1 MQLIL
6 QRTYLPLG
14 TNGELFLEK
23 EHICYSIE
31 LPWRNNQPQV
41 SCIPEGNYA
50 LKRRN
55 SDHLG
60 WHLLLME
67 VPNRELILIHPA
79 NNAQK
84 ELKGCIAPVTLLT
97 GDGQGDSS
105 VAVFSK
111 LKMLVFPL
119 LAKEQEVWLK
129 IEESQESITRRREAG
144 LWRNLQY
151 QQPIVHA

>member
-6 QRTYLPLG
+6 QRTYLPFG
-14 TNGELFLEK
+14 TNGEILLEK

-31 LPWRNNQPQV
+31 LPWRNNQQQV

-55 SDHLG
+55 SEHLG
-60 WHLLLME
+60 WHLQLMD
-67 VPNRELILIHPA
+67 VPGRELILIHPA

-97 GDGQGDSS
+97 GDGQGNSS

-151 QQPIVHA
+151 QQPIVHS

>member
-1 MQLIL
+1 M
-6 QRTYLPLG
+6 
-14 TNGELFLEK
+14 
-23 EHICYSIE
+23 
-31 LPWRNNQPQV
+31 
-41 SCIPEGNYA
+41 SCISEGNFS

-60 WHLLLME
+60 WHLQLME

-129 IEESQESITRRREAG
+129 IEESQESISRRREAG
-144 LWRNLQY
+144 LWRSLQY
-151 QQPIVHA
+151 QQPIVQS